1 MPLIFLSEAE
11 GLIFITFF
19 MAFAEKHCQ
28 QVNKHFFFFFLQMT
42 EKGGEVQIT
51 YLPVLL
57 DTIIR
62 VEQVGYD
69 TYSSMNC

>member
-11 GLIFITFF
+11 GLIFITFLWHLL
-19 MAFAEKHCQ
+19 KNI
-28 QVNKHFFFFFLQMT
+28 VNMLTSIFFLFLQMT

>member
-1 MPLIFLSEAE
+1 
-11 GLIFITFF
+11 
-19 MAFAEKHCQ
+19 
-28 QVNKHFFFFFLQMT
+28 MT

>member
-1 MPLIFLSEAE
+1 
-11 GLIFITFF
+11 

-28 QVNKHFFFFFLQMT
+28 NVNKHFFFFYKW

-51 YLPVLL
+51 YLPALL

>member
-1 MPLIFLSEAE
+1 
-11 GLIFITFF
+11 

-28 QVNKHFFFFFLQMT
+28 HVNKHFFFFLQMT

-62 VEQVGYD
+62 VEQAGYD

>member
-28 QVNKHFFFFFLQMT
+28 HVNKHLFFFFLQMT